1 VVGLYSNLEE
11 LKGLRSGQLD
21 VWSVERWM
29 VAFVYPLIIEAVA
42 LTAAF
47 AILRLTFWMRDR
59 RRQTQRVRDAGAT
72 SFSVLADPQPEW
84 ATLNS

>member
-1 VVGLYSNLEE
+1 
-11 LKGLRSGQLD
+11 
-21 VWSVERWM
+21 
-29 VAFVYPLIIEAVA
+29 

-72 SFSVLADPQPEW
+72 SFSLLADPQPEW

>member
-1 VVGLYSNLEE
+1 
-11 LKGLRSGQLD
+11 
-21 VWSVERWM
+21 M

-47 AILRLTFWMRDR
+47 AILRLSFWVGDR
-59 RRQTQRVRDAGAT
+59 RRQTKGVRDDGAT
-72 SFSVLADPQPEW
+72 PFSALADPQPKW